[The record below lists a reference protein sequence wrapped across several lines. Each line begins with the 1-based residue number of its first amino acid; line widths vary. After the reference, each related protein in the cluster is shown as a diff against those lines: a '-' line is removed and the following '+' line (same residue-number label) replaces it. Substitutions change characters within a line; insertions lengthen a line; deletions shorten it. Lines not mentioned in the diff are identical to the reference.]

1 MKKMEW
7 ILIVSLVVIVIT
19 AVLMSYS
26 GPVFVEDKPADK
38 PVKSKKYD
46 FKKLYYTVIDTE
58 VSETR
63 ARALE
68 QYKMCPPL
76 RPERF
81 RRRVKMLWGVDIRDY
96 PENALVSFGDFAFYV
111 SLKYQILYGWKLWIT
126 DGPPQTPP
134 GTDRFY
140 SLCRQFIFMNDTA
153 LYDAIKDY
161 TKEMADS
168 IIKTDRRFNELRD
181 EVYDAYDVF
190 LALYRTTFGIRPR
203 VIECLDKNY
212 FYANTGKYCPP
223 PTIKDDSYRL
233 PYRVSDIRRDLFLLY
248 ITEQVKKGREL
259 VSEEVRTGNGL
270 NLGFPLDRFNNMYIG
285 EIGTPQDGEFTTYP
299 WRNYSKER
307 NLAAFLSFLVHL
319 QQQMVNKTVIMYMSG
334 QMDKQ
339 IRSSRPD
346 ADQEP
351 VRDSIRANNYY
362 GYAVLREFCENPERE
377 MPTLEKVGT
386 SFKAT
391 AKIKNALLYLEPF
404 ADSYDIDTLRPGETF
419 IAYEMGHDN
428 YYFAE
433 TVKPVE
439 SPVAGSDGYALILDR
454 TETVYGYVK
463 KAEVKEFT
471 DSDLINQTTNTGKGK
486 PGAVIDPDGFVNIR
500 KTMNA
505 QSEIIGKIVKKEP
518 FDYWEIP
525 GSNWRAVKN
534 KDGVLGFVYKDRIKE
549 KINAGG
555 WVISDE

>member
-7 ILIVSLVVIVIT
+7 ILIVSLMVIVIT

-26 GPVFVEDKPADK
+26 GPVFVEDKPVDK
-38 PVKSKKYD
+38 PVKPQKYD
-46 FKKLYYTVIDTE
+46 FKKLYDTEIDTA

-81 RRRVKMLWGVDIRDY
+81 RRRIKMLWGVDIRDY
-96 PENALVSFGDFAFYV
+96 PENALVSFGDVTFYV

-140 SLCRQFIFMNDTA
+140 SLCRQFIFMNDTT

-181 EVYDAYDVF
+181 EVHEAYDVF
-190 LALYRTTFGIRPR
+190 LALYRTTFGIQPR
-203 VIECLDKNY
+203 VIECLDKNF
-212 FYANTGKYCPP
+212 FYANTGNYFPP
-223 PTIKDDSYRL
+223 STIKDDSYRL

-248 ITEQVKKGREL
+248 IAEQIGKGREL
-259 VSEEVRTGNGL
+259 VSYEDRTGTGL
-270 NLGFPLDRFNNMYIG
+270 NLGFAFNRFNKLCID
-285 EIGTPQDGEFTTYP
+285 EIGTPQDGEFMTYP

-319 QQQMVNKTVIMYMSG
+319 QQKMVNKTIIMYMSG
-334 QMDKQ
+334 QMDEQ
-339 IRSSRPD
+339 IGRSRPD
-346 ADQEP
+346 ANHEA
-351 VRDSIRANNYY
+351 VRDSIRSNNYY

-377 MPTLEKVGT
+377 MPTLEKVGS

-391 AKIKNALLYLEPF
+391 VKAKNALLYLEPF
-404 ADSYDIDTLRPGETF
+404 ADSYDIDTLRSDESF
-419 IAYEMGHDN
+419 IAYEMGHDD
-428 YYFAE
+428 YYFVE

-439 SPVAGSDGYALILDR
+439 SPIAGPDGYALILDR
-454 TETVYGYVK
+454 TETVYGYVRK
-463 KAEVKEFT
+463 TEVKEFT
-471 DSDLINQTTNTGKGK
+471 DSDLISQTTNIGKGK
-486 PGAVIDPDGFVNIR
+486 PGVVIDPDGYVNIR
-500 KTMNA
+500 KAMNA
-505 QSEIIGKIVKKEP
+505 QSEIIGKIVKKES

-525 GSNWRAVKN
+525 GSNWCVVKTQT
-534 KDGVLGFVYKDRIKE
+534 GILGFVYKDRIKE

-555 WVISDE
+555 WILEE